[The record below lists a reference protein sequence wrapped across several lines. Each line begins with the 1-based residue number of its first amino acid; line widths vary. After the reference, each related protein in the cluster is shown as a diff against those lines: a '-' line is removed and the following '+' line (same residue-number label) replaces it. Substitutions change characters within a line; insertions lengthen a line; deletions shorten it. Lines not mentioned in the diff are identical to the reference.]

1 MSGSGS
7 GFIKEFSLITTL
19 RLQSPLENKN
29 KYLIIFKRPIMMFFL
44 IIHFFNPTLSLD
56 LVTGETGATGVT
68 VVAGGIDE
76 TGIVGA
82 TDIVGFFS

>member
-1 MSGSGS
+1 
-7 GFIKEFSLITTL
+7 
-19 RLQSPLENKN
+19 
-29 KYLIIFKRPIMMFFL
+29 MMFFL
-44 IIHFFNPTLSLD
+44 IIHFFNPTLSFN
-56 LVTGETGATGVT
+56 LVTGETGATGMT